1 VATFKSL
8 APEGLLVREV
18 VNTPAQ
24 PELSVATCIVEPG
37 VTTALHSLGVK
48 ERVRVLEGRGVY
60 ELDGER
66 RQIKR
71 GDIVEIAPGVRQ
83 RVTNTARDELV
94 LVCTCTPRFTAAR
107 YTRHAAAIRR

>member
-1 VATFKSL
+1 M

-37 VTTALHSLGVK
+37 VTTALHSLQVR
-48 ERVRVLEGRGVY
+48 ERVRVLEGRGFY

-66 RQIKR
+66 RDVKR
-71 GDIVEIAPGVRQ
+71 GDIVDIPPGVRQ
-83 RVTNTARDELV
+83 RVTNTTRDELV
-94 LVCTCTPRFTAAR
+94 LVCTCTPRFTTAK
-107 YTRHAAAIRR
+107 YMRHAAAIRR